1 MKDEGW
7 GMQHKK
13 WHIVRHSIVSDE
25 RLSSFIP
32 HPSSFGLLLNRR
44 EDHWRVVRNTDGEAG
59 VVREAREAFYT
70 GKIKPQSG
78 SSYLHA

>member
-1 MKDEGW
+1 MKG
-7 GMQHKK
+7 GAIMGTALYRMKVFHP
-13 WHIVRHSIVSDE
+13 S
-25 RLSSFIP
+25 IP